1 MSMLQQTVCFIM
13 WLFLIPMLAG
23 IIPSYL
29 LEKGKKKIGT
39 VYFSGWIFMLAFF
52 QIISSIMVLSRQSL
66 SELAWLFS
74 SVMYLMALAGCFVM
88 LVGVSRDSVRGYF
101 RFPSWKNM
109 SGSDRATWVFFICL
123 VCFQLFLSVYISTP
137 DGDDAYYVT
146 HAQIAAQK
154 DTMYLE
160 NAYVGGYGALD
171 ARHVLAPF
179 PMFIAL
185 LSRKSGMHA
194 SAVAHT
200 VLPPALIILTYLI
213 YYKVASILFPD
224 HERGKRSVFMALMV
238 GMQMFGSYSIYTNET
253 FFVTRTWQGKSV
265 LANIA
270 IPAAFYILLRICAY
284 TEEERTDE
292 EMRYGTTL
300 PGLTVTLLAVNLV
313 GALASSLGLLLLCFL
328 EGLFLLIIAVRNRR
342 FGVIPAGM
350 VSVLPCVVYILI
362 YVLW

>member
-88 LVGVSRDSVRGYF
+88 LVGVSRDSVSGYF
-101 RFPSWKNM
+101 CFPSWKNM

-224 HERGKRSVFMALMV
+224 HERGKRSVFMVLMV

-328 EGLFLLIIAVRNRR
+328 EGLFLLIVAVRNRR

>member
-1 MSMLQQTVCFIM
+1 MSILQQTACFII
-13 WLFLIPMLAG
+13 WLFLIPLLAG

-29 LEKGKKKIGT
+29 LEKGKKRIGT
-39 VYFSGWIFMLAFF
+39 VYLSGWIFMLAFF

-66 SELAWLFS
+66 TELAWLFS
-74 SVMYLMALAGCFVM
+74 TVMYLLVLAGCFVM
-88 LVGVSRDSVRGYF
+88 LVGISRNSFRGYF
-101 RFPSWKNM
+101 YASQWGKM
-109 SGSDRATWVFFICL
+109 KGSERATWIFFVLL
-123 VCFQLFLSVYISTP
+123 VCLQLFLSVYISTP
-137 DGDDAYYVT
+137 DGDDAYYVA

-160 NAYVGGYGALD
+160 NAYVGGHGALD

-179 PMFIAL
+179 PMFVAF
-185 LSRKSGMHA
+185 LSRKSQMHA

-200 VLPPALIILTYLI
+200 VLPPALMVLTYLI
-213 YYKVASILFPD
+213 YYKVAAVLFPD
-224 HERGKRSVFMALMV
+224 RERGKRSVFMVLMV
-238 GMQMFGSYSIYTNET
+238 GMQLFGSYSIYTNET

-284 TEEERTDE
+284 TEPERTEDE
-292 EMRYGTTL
+292 KEYGTTL
-300 PGLTVTLLAVNLV
+300 PGLMLALLAVNLV

-328 EGLFLLIIAVRNRR
+328 EGLFLLITAMRNKR

-350 VSVLPCVVYILI
+350 VSMAPCVIYMLI

>member
-1 MSMLQQTVCFIM
+1 MSILQQAGCFIL
-13 WLFLIPMLAG
+13 WLCLIPVLVG

-29 LEKGKKKIGT
+29 LEKGKKRIGT
-39 VYFSGWIFMLAFF
+39 IYFSGWIFMLAFF

-74 SVMYLMALAGCFVM
+74 TVMYLLALAGCFVM
-88 LVGVSRDSVRGYF
+88 LVGISRDSLRGYF
-101 RFPSWKNM
+101 YASRWGRM
-109 SGSDRATWVFFICL
+109 SGVERATWVFFVFL
-123 VCFQLFLSVYISTP
+123 VCFQLFLSVYVSTP

-179 PMFIAL
+179 PMFIAF
-185 LSRKSGMHA
+185 LSRKSDMHA

-200 VLPPALIILTYLI
+200 ILPLALIILTYLI
-213 YYKVASILFPD
+213 YYKIACVLFPD
-224 HERGKRSVFMALMV
+224 REREKRSVFMTLMV
-238 GMQMFGSYSIYTNET
+238 GMQLFGSYSIYTNET

-284 TEEERTDE
+284 TESERTDE
-292 EMRYGTTL
+292 ETKYGTTL
-300 PGLTVTLLAVNLV
+300 PSLMLALLAVNLV

-328 EGLFLLIIAVRNRR
+328 EGLFLAIIAVRNRR
-342 FGVIPAGM
+342 FRVIPAGM
-350 VSVLPCVVYILI
+350 ISMLPCVIYILI

>member
-1 MSMLQQTVCFIM
+1 MSILQQAVCFIV
-13 WLFLIPMLAG
+13 WLCLIPMLAG

-29 LEKGKKKIGT
+29 LEKGKKRIGT
-39 VYFSGWIFMLAFF
+39 VYLSGWIFMLAFF
-52 QIISSIMVLSRQSL
+52 QIIASIMVLSRQSL

-74 SVMYLMALAGCFVM
+74 AVMYFMALAGCFVM
-88 LVGVSRDSVRGYF
+88 LVGISRESARGYF
-101 RFPSWKNM
+101 FAPSWRRM
-109 SGSDRATWVFFICL
+109 SGSERATWVFFIFL

-137 DGDDAYYVT
+137 DGDDAYYVA

-179 PMFIAL
+179 PMFIAF
-185 LSRKSGMHA
+185 LSRKSNMHA

-200 VLPPALIILTYLI
+200 ILPLALIILTYLI
-213 YYKVASILFPD
+213 YYKAASILFPD
-224 HERGKRSVFMALMV
+224 HEREKRSVFMTLMV
-238 GMQMFGSYSIYTNET
+238 GMQLFGSYSIYTNET

-284 TEEERTDE
+284 TEVERTDE
-292 EMRYGTTL
+292 EIEYGTTL
-300 PGLTVTLLAVNLV
+300 PGLMMTLLAVNLV

-328 EGLFLLIIAVRNRR
+328 EGLFLVVVAVRNKR
-342 FGVIPAGM
+342 FSVIPAGM
-350 VSVLPCVVYILI
+350 VSMVPCIIYILI

>member
-1 MSMLQQTVCFIM
+1 MSLLQQTVCFII
-13 WLFLIPMLAG
+13 WLFLIPMMAG
-23 IIPSYL
+23 VIPSYL
-29 LEKGKKKIGT
+29 LEKGKKRIGT

-52 QIISSIMVLSRQSL
+52 QIIASIMVLSRQSL
-66 SELAWLFS
+66 PDLAWLFS
-74 SVMYLMALAGCFVM
+74 TVMYLLALAGCFVM
-88 LVGVSRDSVRGYF
+88 LYGISRDSVRGYF
-101 RFPSWKNM
+101 FIPSWKRM
-109 SGSDRATWVFFICL
+109 SGAERATWVFFIIL

-137 DGDDAYYVT
+137 DGDDAYYVA

-179 PMFIAL
+179 PMFIAF
-185 LSRKSGMHA
+185 LSRKSDMHA

-200 VLPPALIILTYLI
+200 VLPLALIILTYLI
-213 YYKVASILFPD
+213 YYKAASILFPD
-224 HERGKRSVFMALMV
+224 HEREKRSIFMTLMV
-238 GMQMFGSYSIYTNET
+238 GMQLFGSYSIYTNET

-284 TEEERTDE
+284 TEVERTDD
-292 EMRYGTTL
+292 EMGYGTSL
-300 PGLTVTLLAVNLV
+300 PSLMMVLFAVNLV

-328 EGLFLLIIAVRNRR
+328 EGLFLLVVAVRNKR
-342 FGVIPAGM
+342 FSVIPAGM
-350 VSVLPCVVYILI
+350 FSVLPCVIYILI